1 LNKNAFGREPL
12 SADKTRKNCLPA
24 SSPINESIQII
35 RSSRRTL
42 SLQVRHDGQIL
53 VRAPKN
59 ASLREIEAFVRK
71 NSDWLKKHL
80 AMVEKQKAEEAAN
93 PVVPL
98 TMDEIRA
105 LADRAMRIIPER
117 TAYFAPLVG
126 VTYGRITIRNQ
137 KTRWGSCSARGNLN
151 FNCLLMLA
159 PPEVLDYVIVHELCH
174 RKEMN
179 HSPRFWAQV
188 ASVIPDYK
196 IREKWLKTE
205 GTKLMRRMTG

>member
-1 LNKNAFGREPL
+1 MNKNAFGREPL